1 MTSID
6 SFAPA
11 VYPCAKAMIPPARP
25 YVRIQKIMGCLYPLP
40 LQTTSSDG
48 VPLAGNISLPISKID
63 EKKRLKK
70 ALTTDVILKALS
82 HQMSL
87 IAKQQTEIQNKNAP
101 ENLEMEKNMELLRK
115 VHEAR
120 IKEIR
125 AQIAAEVQKLRG
137 IIPRVSF
144 KGGI

>member
-1 MTSID
+1 
-6 SFAPA
+6 
-11 VYPCAKAMIPPARP
+11 
-25 YVRIQKIMGCLYPLP
+25 MGCLYPLP